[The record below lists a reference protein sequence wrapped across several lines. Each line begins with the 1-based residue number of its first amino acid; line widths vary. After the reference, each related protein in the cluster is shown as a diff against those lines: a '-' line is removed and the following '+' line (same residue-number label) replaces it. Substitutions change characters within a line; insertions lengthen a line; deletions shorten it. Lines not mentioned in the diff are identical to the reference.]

1 MDKKTRKQAIEEL
14 SLMLMYLTRFQ
25 DDNEFCRYMET
36 SWKGYDFDALNELEK
51 KDLLYQPKKSKC
63 VYLSEEGKVKAREL
77 LAEYYI
83 ADKDILEKLM
93 AQ

>member
-1 MDKKTRKQAIEEL
+1 MLVEVEVLIQERTLQGKIWELQVRNMDKKTRKQAIEEL

-51 KDLLYQPKKSKC
+51 KDLLYQPKKSK
-63 VYLSEEGKVKAREL
+63 
-77 LAEYYI
+77 
-83 ADKDILEKLM
+83 
-93 AQ
+93 